1 MSALDSLFDVI
12 PEDEREEVRDLVSE
26 FILLPR
32 EERIKLLAEMHS
44 SLVQQ
49 EIKKAKGEEELKYR
63 KLRYR
68 ISELFLTQ
76 TAFAMAIGL
85 SRNTITNKLMGK
97 SKFSQADIEKWA
109 KLLRIDRKDF
119 GEYFF
124 E

>member
-12 PEDEREEVRDLVSE
+12 PENERGEVKELVSD
-26 FILLPR
+26 FLLLPR
-32 EERIKLLAEMHS
+32 EERTKLLAEMHS

-49 EIKKAKGEEELKYR
+49 EIKKAKGAEECKYK

-76 TAFAMAIGL
+76 TAFAAAIGL
-85 SRNTITNKLMGK
+85 SKNTITSKLRGK
-97 SKFSQADIEKWA
+97 SEFSQSDIERWA
-109 KLLRIDRKDF
+109 SLLKIDRKDF

-124 E
+124 T